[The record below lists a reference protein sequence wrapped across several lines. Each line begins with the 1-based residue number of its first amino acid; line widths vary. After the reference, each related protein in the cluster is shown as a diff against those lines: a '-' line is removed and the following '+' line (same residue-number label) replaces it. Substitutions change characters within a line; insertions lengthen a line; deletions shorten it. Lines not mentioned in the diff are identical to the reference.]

1 MAANERLCTA
11 QDVLD
16 AWPAFGNLPATR
28 QTSLLNTASQAI
40 LNFCRRDGFSQVDR
54 DELHNGRNT
63 SELFVYYRPII
74 AVTGISIAGDPLD
87 NSLGDAWGFFA
98 REGRIIRGRSVGTT
112 RFNAWFPQGVRN
124 IEVIYT
130 AGYPAVP
137 DPIVQATVLEVIYL
151 QQLTRLTGIYTS
163 ESIGDYQYTL
173 NTTLNSTMT
182 LPSHV
187 ADLCANY
194 VQDDGPL

>member
-1 MAANERLCTA
+1 MAANELLCTA

-16 AWPAFGNLPATR
+16 AWPAFGNLPATPADQLTEHGQR
-28 QTSLLNTASQAI
+28 EGY

-54 DELHNGRNT
+54 DEFHNGRNT

-124 IEVIYT
+124 IESYLHRWLSSG
-130 AGYPAVP
+130 AAP
-137 DPIVQATVLEVIYL
+137 DPIVEQADSSGSDLFAAATAE
-151 QQLTRLTGIYTS
+151 LTR
-163 ESIGDYQYTL
+163 
-173 NTTLNSTMT
+173 
-182 LPSHV
+182 
-187 ADLCANY
+187 
-194 VQDDGPL
+194 